1 VYDIKQKNDILI
13 TEEFAFDEVS
23 ETFDD
28 KNQVFFKLP

>member
-1 VYDIKQKNDILI
+1 MKQKSSILN

-28 KNQVFFKLP
+28 KNKVFFKLP